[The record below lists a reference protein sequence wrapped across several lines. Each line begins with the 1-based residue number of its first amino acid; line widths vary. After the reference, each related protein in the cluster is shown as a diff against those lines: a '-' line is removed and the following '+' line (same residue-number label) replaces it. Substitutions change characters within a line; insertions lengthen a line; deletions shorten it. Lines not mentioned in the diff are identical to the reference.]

1 MGVVVYKTEQIYV
14 NLTQFEISNR
24 SPFHKVESPK
34 IGSKNISLS
43 LDNIHILGGISG
55 IHVYSEGFISS
66 FVSNCPKMTDSIE
79 EGLNRT
85 RAAFQL
91 FSENKKLNCPPRG
104 VLMTLSL
111 R

>member
-85 RAAFQL
+85 RAAYSVIF
-91 FSENKKLNCPPRG
+91 
-104 VLMTLSL
+104 
-111 R
+111 